1 MIDKLLFLETMNVC
15 QRINESQDKKN
26 DLFYLL
32 NEMNIHLYSIL
43 IFDLFV

>member
-26 DLFYLL
+26 DLL